1 MALDGKENIR
11 LPNRTI
17 CRKCVL
23 PEAPPDILLDGEGI
37 CSICRAY
44 EKDRMISS
52 KGGLLET
59 EFIKILNQ
67 NKPRGKYDCLVM
79 CSGGKDSTAALYY
92 MKKRFKRNPLAFT
105 FDHGFETEEALENVR
120 NAVEILNVDFLSF
133 KSDFMKELFAGVLS
147 SGSKAVLCHPCSIWY
162 MELTFEMAARFD
174 IPIIIAGW
182 TKGQSTNQQVMSRC
196 GCNIHEAE
204 FVSMA
209 KATNEFLDV
218 YLKTNPKYDNFPR
231 SMEEVLSRAKKKH
244 KCLVLSPHWFL
255 PDNSDVYVK
264 IIMKELKWKFP
275 SLSYP
280 AYSTNCYLNF
290 ISVYNSMK
298 FFGYT
303 HYHVEMSKLIRSGL
317 LSREEALRS
326 LEINFNEELLSFVVG
341 KIGCDVKISDETRC

>member
-1 MALDGKENIR
+1 MAIGDKKDIK
-11 LPNRTI
+11 LPEQAI

-23 PEAPPDILLDGEGI
+23 PEASPDISLDGEGV
-37 CSICRAY
+37 CNICRAY
-44 EKDRMISS
+44 EKNKALNS
-52 KGGLLET
+52 KTDFLET

-67 NKPRGKYDCLVM
+67 NKPRGRYDCLVM
-79 CSGGKDSTAALYY
+79 CSGGKDSIAALYY

-120 NAVEILNVDFLSF
+120 NAVEILNVDFLFF
-133 KSDFMKELFAGVLS
+133 KSDFMKELFSDVVK

-162 MELTFEMAARFD
+162 MGLAFEMAARFD
-174 IPIIIAGW
+174 IPIIMAGW

-209 KATNEFLDV
+209 KATNEFLDA
-218 YLKTNPKYDNFPR
+218 YLKTNSKYRDFPR

-255 PDNSDVYVK
+255 PDSSDVYVE
-264 IIMKELKWKFP
+264 IIKKELKWKFP

-280 AYSTNCYLNF
+280 MRSTNCYLNF
-290 ISVYNSMK
+290 LSVYNSMRYPLPC
-298 FFGYT
+298 GD
-303 HYHVEMSKLIRSGL
+303 EQ
-317 LSREEALRS
+317 
-326 LEINFNEELLSFVVG
+326 IN
-341 KIGCDVKISDETRC
+341 KRRTA

>member
-1 MALDGKENIR
+1 MAIGDKKDIK
-11 LPNRTI
+11 LPEQAI

-23 PEAPPDILLDGEGI
+23 PEASPDISLDGEGV
-37 CSICRAY
+37 CNICRAY
-44 EKDRMISS
+44 EKNKALNS
-52 KGGLLET
+52 KTDFLET

-67 NKPRGKYDCLVM
+67 NKPRGRYDCLVM
-79 CSGGKDSTAALYY
+79 CSGGKDSIAALYY

-120 NAVEILNVDFLSF
+120 NAVEILNVDFLFF
-133 KSDFMKELFAGVLS
+133 KSDFMKELFSDVVK

-162 MELTFEMAARFD
+162 MGLAFEMAARFD
-174 IPIIIAGW
+174 IPI
-182 TKGQSTNQQVMSRC
+182 TNQQVMSRC

-209 KATNEFLDV
+209 KATNEFLDA
-218 YLKTNPKYDNFPR
+218 YLKTNSKYRDFPR

-255 PDNSDVYVK
+255 PDSSDVYVE
-264 IIMKELKWKFP
+264 IIKKELKWKFP

-280 AYSTNCYLNF
+280 MRSTNCYLNF
-290 ISVYNSMK
+290 LSVYNSMR

-303 HYHVEMSKLIRSGL
+303 HYHVEMSKLIRDGL
-317 LSREEALRS
+317 LSREDALKS
-326 LEINFNEELLSFVVG
+326 LEVNFDEKLLNFIAG
-341 KIGCDVKISDETRC
+341 KIGCGIKV